1 MYCYPS
7 LSRFHSRQIWYR
19 ILRSFNTNS
28 LSLFLV
34 LSHPDSNRRLN
45 LLFKYLKT
53 LFTQA
58 QISVQTKHSQW
69 LNSQP
74 TGFRVCHFCTRGCH
88 GYESSKRLRRGETM
102 PSHREQTWHASRQEP
117 EHLIMEMEASDWT
130 LRGNACLRRPLNTK
144 RTDCHCCAAV
154 PVFGCHFEANLTV
167 DSQTVI
173 TQVIC
178 HVYMP
183 LPYTLLYHTIYLWS
197 AVIHRLA
204 PTYSICAFALEDV
217 CVCMNMEN

>member
-1 MYCYPS
+1 M
-7 LSRFHSRQIWYR
+7 
-19 ILRSFNTNS
+19 
-28 LSLFLV
+28 
-34 LSHPDSNRRLN
+34 
-45 LLFKYLKT
+45 LFKYLKT

-102 PSHREQTWHASRQEP
+102 PSHREQTWHTSRQEP

-130 LRGNACLRRPLNTK
+130 LRVNACLRRPLNTK
-144 RTDCHCCAAV
+144 CTDCHFVVLLYLCLAV
-154 PVFGCHFEANLTV
+154 FLKQISQWTRRRSSHKLSAMFICHF
-167 DSQTVI
+167 SI
-173 TQVIC
+173 
-178 HVYMP
+178 
-183 LPYTLLYHTIYLWS
+183 PYTLLYHTIYLWS

-204 PTYSICAFALEDV
+204 PTYSICTFALEDV
-217 CVCMNMEN
+217 CVCAWTWKTNVVT